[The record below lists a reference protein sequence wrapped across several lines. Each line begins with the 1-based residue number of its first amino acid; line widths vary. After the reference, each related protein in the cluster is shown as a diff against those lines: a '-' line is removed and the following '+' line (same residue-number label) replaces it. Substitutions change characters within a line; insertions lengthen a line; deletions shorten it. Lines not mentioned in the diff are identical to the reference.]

1 MWNVQIY
8 GGSISMSDRKSLT
21 PGDIVLL
28 HYTPSLESD
37 LKILLEKI
45 KQAGLTPAILR
56 DYLK

>member
-1 MWNVQIY
+1 
-8 GGSISMSDRKSLT
+8 MSGRKSLT

-37 LKILLEKI
+37 LKILLEKMR
-45 KQAGLTPAILR
+45 QAGLRPALLR